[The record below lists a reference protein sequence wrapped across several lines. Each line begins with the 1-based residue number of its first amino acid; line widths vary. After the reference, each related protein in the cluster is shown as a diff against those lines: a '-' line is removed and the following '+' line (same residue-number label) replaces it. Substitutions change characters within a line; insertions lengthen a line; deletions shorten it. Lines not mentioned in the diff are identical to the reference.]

1 MRLCF
6 LTNWD
11 NPSDIPQGAQKTDV
25 SVMSEGQQGWL
36 SRARD
41 ILGHL

>member
-1 MRLCF
+1 MRLC
-6 LTNWD
+6 LLANWD

-25 SVMSEGQQGWL
+25 SVMSEGEQGGL

-41 ILGHL
+41 TLDHL